1 MYAKG
6 SLTRIAIIRM
16 AFSIIKGK
24 NEMICITS
32 EPIDFCRILEDVT
45 DRSSGGIALFLGTV
59 RDHNESKVVLGMY
72 YEIYKEMAEKNL
84 ARIEYEVKTKWKI
97 NRFVAI
103 HRTGELRV
111 GDVSVAVA
119 ASAEHRNQAFEACR
133 YSIDQIKTK
142 VPIWKKEIYNDSAC
156 WVDGN
161 LLNKK

>member
-1 MYAKG
+1 
-6 SLTRIAIIRM
+6 M

-32 EPIDFCRILEDVT
+32 EPIDFCRILENVT

-59 RDHNESKVVLGMY
+59 RDHNESKVVLRMY

-97 NRFVAI
+97 NKFVAI

-133 YSIDQIKTK
+133 YGIDQIKTK
-142 VPIWKKEIYNDSAC
+142 VPIWKKEIYNNSAW

>member
-1 MYAKG
+1 
-6 SLTRIAIIRM
+6 M

-32 EPIDFCRILEDVT
+32 EPIDFCRILENVT

-59 RDHNESKVVLGMY
+59 RDHDESKVVLRMY

-97 NRFVAI
+97 NKFVAI

-133 YSIDQIKTK
+133 YGIDQIKTK
-142 VPIWKKEIYNDSAC
+142 VPIWKKEIYNNSSC

>member
-1 MYAKG
+1 
-6 SLTRIAIIRM
+6 
-16 AFSIIKGK
+16 
-24 NEMICITS
+24 MICITS
-32 EPIDFCRILEDVT
+32 EPIDFCRILEDIM
-45 DRSSGGIALFLGTV
+45 DRSSGGTALFLGTV
-59 RDHNESKVVLGMY
+59 RDHNESKSVLMMY

-84 ARIEYEVKTKWKI
+84 AKIEYEVRTTWKI
-97 NRFVAI
+97 NKFVAI

-133 YSIDQIKTK
+133 YGVDQIKTK
-142 VPIWKKEIYNDSAC
+142 VPIWKKEIYNNAAR

>member
-1 MYAKG
+1 
-6 SLTRIAIIRM
+6 M

-32 EPIDFCRILEDVT
+32 EPIDFCRILENVT

-59 RDHNESKVVLGMY
+59 RDHDESKVVLRMY

-97 NRFVAI
+97 NKFVAI

-133 YSIDQIKTK
+133 YGIDQIKTK
-142 VPIWKKEIYNDSAC
+142 VPIWKKEIYNNSAW

>member
-1 MYAKG
+1 
-6 SLTRIAIIRM
+6 M

-32 EPIDFCRILEDVT
+32 EPIDFCRILENVT

-59 RDHNESKVVLGMY
+59 RDHNESKVVLRMY

-84 ARIEYEVKTKWKI
+84 TRIEYEVKTKWKI
-97 NRFVAI
+97 NKFVAI

-133 YSIDQIKTK
+133 YGIDQIKTK
-142 VPIWKKEIYNDSAC
+142 VPIWKKEIYNNSAW